1 MFGNFKDSCLGRM
14 NPVRFQPLMISNH
27 NLPIILLTLIN
38 NINKPSEQWIV
49 DHFSSMIEIQ
59 QQDGLPW
66 SNYSF
71 RIINNPYYSGD
82 LLIGLST
89 TYLHLNARD
98 DVYFQRQKIRIE
110 INCCE
115 ELVQCWVSCGWE
127 VQGEAHQETVLLVS
141 RAGRKQ
147 RNQRCIHQ
155 HSWSL
160 AREEAAEFNGIF
172 PSIFTRKHQFMSIK
186 KEEWGINLPFEGL
199 SELMT
204 GSENLYQLLYVSSSC
219 KLMPSNEPLYQ
230 DEW

>member
-1 MFGNFKDSCLGRM
+1 MVYHD
-14 NPVRFQPLMISNH
+14 
-27 NLPIILLTLIN
+27 PITVSGIN
-38 NINKPSEQWIV
+38 TPSY
-49 DHFSSMIEIQ
+49 SS
-59 QQDGLPW
+59 
-66 SNYSF
+66 
-71 RIINNPYYSGD
+71 D

-89 TYLHLNARD
+89 THLYLDARD

-147 RNQRCIHQ
+147 RNQRWMHQ

-172 PSIFTRKHQFMSIK
+172 PSIFTKKHQFVSIK
-186 KEEWGINLPFEGL
+186 KEECGINLPFEGL
-199 SELMT
+199 SELMA
-204 GSENLYQLLYVSSSC
+204 GSENLFLAPVNWCQVTSQCIKMNDKVTYLSFKLLVTKVDFSTKNLIFHPLFRCLLFDDILSDLQSLQFKQFKMKNKSRC
-219 KLMPSNEPLYQ
+219 KIVQPLN
-230 DEW
+230 